1 MVGAC
6 NSAVDRRLGGV
17 PYSSSSYDRV
27 NVQRWRDESANATGM
42 GGWADGRRGYRGGR
56 GRRPD
61 HQQSSFQHGGVKK
74 RGVRGGSEQRAVPL
88 MCDSRRAWA
97 VLRSSREG
105 EQAGPTFLRQGMVP
119 SLCATVP
126 QLIVRWNA
134 RIRPVPKC
142 ALADLAVPDGP
153 RARWWLGGRQLG
165 RSCGQHRWLQRE
177 GRRDCCRSTIDGRPT
192 LSTCSQSRRRGR
204 TSAAWS
210 TGCMGHRRALTS
222 ICCPS
227 ICCPSVK

>member
-105 EQAGPTFLRQGMVP
+105 EQAGPTFLRHGMVP

-126 QLIVRWNA
+126 QLSDNGTLGFAQCQSALWRTSLFRMDHGLDGGWVGGSWV
-134 RIRPVPKC
+134 VP
-142 ALADLAVPDGP
+142 AANTGGFNERDEETVAGP
-153 RARWWLGGRQLG
+153 RSMVGRHYQHVPSRGGVGAPPQPGVRAVWDTGAPLHRYAAHRYAARR
-165 RSCGQHRWLQRE
+165 
-177 GRRDCCRSTIDGRPT
+177 
-192 LSTCSQSRRRGR
+192 
-204 TSAAWS
+204 
-210 TGCMGHRRALTS
+210 
-222 ICCPS
+222 
-227 ICCPSVK
+227 